1 MICGIMLESESA
13 LIAINPSLW

>member
-1 MICGIMLESESA
+1 MLESESA